1 MNGSFTRFD
10 TVTSRRSLRLQRDAA
25 LVTLGHMSVTAPAL
39 NRQLHLAAIER
50 LVKSQALHS
59 SEALCKLLRYLADQ
73 SLQNPGTS
81 IKEYQIATEVF
92 GRPADFDPHS
102 DSAIR
107 VQAGRLRVK
116 MADYYA
122 TEGSTDPIVVELPK
136 GSYTLAFRLRQETPK
151 APEPPLPTHAK
162 QGKRQSLLLNWATSV
177 VALSIL
183 LAAGVAA
190 LVVRL
195 ESKGHANVP
204 PVATRDV
211 PPSIRTFW
219 KAFASGPQEPSVVF
233 SNAAFVGRPE
243 TGMRYR
249 NPEDKPSSPIFDH
262 YTGVGEVIAVHE
274 LDHVF
279 HLLNS
284 EVRVKRGSLFS
295 LDDAKSSNL
304 IFVGSPAENLSLRD
318 IPMNQQFVFRRLE
331 DGPRKGDLALSNL
344 HPKNGEPAYFIGS
357 PATAA
362 LTDDY
367 AVIALMR
374 GMHPSES
381 VLILAGTTTI
391 GTQAAVEYV
400 CHEDSLAKLLAR
412 LGVAGSSEVGPFEV
426 VLHVK
431 VTRGVPIES
440 EMVAVRN

>member
-1 MNGSFTRFD
+1 MRT
-10 TVTSRRSLRLQRDAA
+10 
-25 LVTLGHMSVTAPAL
+25 LVTLCHMSVTAPVSE
-39 NRQLHLAAIER
+39 RQQFLGAIDR
-50 LVKSQALHS
+50 LVASQALHS
-59 SEALCKLLRYLADQ
+59 SEALCKLLRYLAEQ
-73 SLQNPGTS
+73 SLQNPGGS

-107 VQAGRLRVK
+107 VQAGRLRAK
-116 MADYYA
+116 LADYYS
-122 TEGSTDPIVVELPK
+122 TEGNADPIVVELPK
-136 GSYTLAFRLRQETPK
+136 GSYTLSFHHRHTV
-151 APEPPLPTHAK
+151 APSIEPILQAAQTRSSFKH
-162 QGKRQSLLLNWATSV
+162 LLLNWATGV
-177 VALSIL
+177 IGLSIL

-190 LVVRL
+190 LVVRF
-195 ESKGHANVP
+195 ETKQKDAIPG
-204 PVATRDV
+204 TRLIAA
-211 PPSIRTFW
+211 PQSIKTFW
-219 KAFASGPQEPSVVF
+219 KMFASGPAEPSVVF

-249 NPEDKPSSPIFDH
+249 NATDGPQVPILDH

-295 LDDAKSSNL
+295 LDDAKNNNL

-318 IPMNQQFVFRRLE
+318 IPMNEQFVFRRL
-331 DGPRKGDLALSNL
+331 DSGARKGDLALSNL
-344 HPKNGEPAYFIGS
+344 HPRDGEPPYFLGS
-357 PATAA
+357 PASAP
-362 LTDDY
+362 LTEDY

-374 GMHPSES
+374 GMDPSES
-381 VLILAGTTTI
+381 VLILAGTTTL

-400 CHEDSLAKLLAR
+400 CHEDSLAQLLPR
-412 LGVAGSSEVGPFEV
+412 LGVPPSGEVKPFEV

-440 EMVAVRN
+440 EIVAVRN